1 MPQILRIGPYIVYF
15 WSNENNPL
23 EPVHVHIAEGKA
35 TANATKLWITSTGK
49 VILCNNNSKISE
61 KILRKGAIAAHKGEK
76 VLIPINMRDGSIL
89 AVGKGNPEWNYSA
102 PHGAGR
108 VMSRKQAIRSLSME
122 DYRKAMERIYTTSE
136 NEGTLDEAPMAY
148 KSMGEILDAVKESV
162 EIIDIPKPK
171 YNFKASEDENPFW
184 KR

>member
-61 KILRKGAIAAHKGEK
+61 KILRKMMRLIEANTGRIVEEWIDHFGE
-76 VLIPINMRDGSIL
+76 VR
-89 AVGKGNPEWNYSA
+89 Y
-102 PHGAGR
+102 
-108 VMSRKQAIRSLSME
+108 
-122 DYRKAMERIYTTSE
+122 
-136 NEGTLDEAPMAY
+136 
-148 KSMGEILDAVKESV
+148 
-162 EIIDIPKPK
+162 
-171 YNFKASEDENPFW
+171 FC
-184 KR
+184 